1 MGEEALKV
9 HTSQEHRL
17 LRGHVPDTTWKNLR
31 KAMQKEFRQTR
42 HRRWK
47 CITQHVLQCIAAVY
61 AFVGNRFLGR
71 AVGGKWPSEF
81 RPRIHMFIFSYPDC
95 TILEKSQW
103 EFHFLQ
109 GIPFQVVERDQEA
122 DVSRTHSRSCA
133 EKASFTANVCRCCHI
148 LGKEEWRAGWSLLD
162 DLSHIIITADGSV
175 WLYVQLYF
183 VTVYTDA
190 NKFTYTN
197 INICKHTYMHTC
209 ALLAL

>member
-1 MGEEALKV
+1 M
-9 HTSQEHRL
+9 
-17 LRGHVPDTTWKNLR
+17 
-31 KAMQKEFRQTR
+31 
-42 HRRWK
+42 
-47 CITQHVLQCIAAVY
+47 Y

-71 AVGGKWPSEF
+71 VVEGKWPSEF

-103 EFHFLQ
+103 EFLFLQ
-109 GIPFQVVERDQEA
+109 GIPFQVIERNQEA

-133 EKASFTANVCRCCHI
+133 EKASFTANVCRFCHI
-148 LGKEEWRAGWSLLD
+148 LGKEEWRAGWSLLY
-162 DLSHIIITADGSV
+162 DLSHIIIIADGSV

-209 ALLAL
+209 ALLVL